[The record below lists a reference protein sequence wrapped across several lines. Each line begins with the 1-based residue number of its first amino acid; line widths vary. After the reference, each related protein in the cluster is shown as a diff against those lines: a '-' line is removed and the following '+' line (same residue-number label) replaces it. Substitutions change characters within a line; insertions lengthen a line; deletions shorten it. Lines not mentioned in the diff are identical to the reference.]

1 MKESKVNITL
11 VVMFI
16 IGIVIGIIGYKE
28 NMPKQATYEQ
38 IYGQTEIMD
47 DVILPILNII
57 ESGFMSVFVYGFF
70 LMVSVRGN
78 RAMQLFSFIG
88 FIVIGATSLLKCG
101 DTYEI
106 KYLLTYF
113 QYGIAYILAN
123 SKKIK
128 KKEKEAQKE
137 AE

>member
-38 IYGQTEIMD
+38 IYGQTEIME

-70 LMVSVRGN
+70 LMVSVREN

-88 FIVIGATSLLKCG
+88 FIVISATSLLKCG

-106 KYLLTYF
+106 KYLLAYF

-123 SKKIK
+123 SQKIK
-128 KKEKEAQKE
+128 KKETQK